1 MQKLFDTLDAVRTG
15 GAPVCGAAADVPHIR
30 AVRMVQTNPITPV
43 RPELIEPTELDG
55 DRFWFVKDLEE
66 TLAACARAHAL
77 PGEMGVRAGVK
88 RAKDGNLNK
97 HI

>member
-1 MQKLFDTLDAVRTG
+1 M
-15 GAPVCGAAADVPHIR
+15 CGAAADVPHIR

-77 PGEMGVRAGVK
+77 PGEMGVRLG
-88 RAKDGNLNK
+88 
-97 HI
+97 